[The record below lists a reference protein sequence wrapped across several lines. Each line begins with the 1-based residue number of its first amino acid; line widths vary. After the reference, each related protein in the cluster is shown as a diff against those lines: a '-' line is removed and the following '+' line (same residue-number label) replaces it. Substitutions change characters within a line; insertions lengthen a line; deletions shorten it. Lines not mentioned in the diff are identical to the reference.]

1 MTELEKIQYTKS
13 FVDQMANGVN
23 PITGE
28 PIPEMDLLRHER
40 ISRCLFYVSDI
51 LQKVITNGGVAPAIQ
66 NQKKN
71 HATSNRPS
79 FTLSYE
85 KRKNI
90 PLSNDPV
97 SISQIVRQINA
108 QIEDPKMRRLQ
119 PQQVTE
125 WLISIGML
133 TVEYDKEGIPIKYP
147 TEKGKQLGITS
158 EYRSAR
164 GETYLVAVYSREA
177 QQFII
182 DNLDAIIEFGELV

>member
-23 PITGE
+23 PITGD
-28 PIPEMDLLRHER
+28 PIPETDLLRHER
-40 ISRCLFYVSDI
+40 ISRCMQYVSNI
-51 LQKVITNGGVAPAIQ
+51 LQQTIIKTEAEQQREQVRRLL
-66 NQKKN
+66 
-71 HATSNRPS
+71 SDRPS
-79 FTLSYE
+79 FALPYE
-85 KRKNI
+85 KRKQI
-90 PLSNDPV
+90 LLFDSPV
-97 SISQIVRQINA
+97 SVKQIVKQIND
-108 QIEDPKMRRLQ
+108 QIEDPNMRRLQ
-119 PQQVTE
+119 SKQVTE
-125 WLISIGML
+125 WLAVTGML
-133 TVEYDKEGIPIKYP
+133 AVKNDQKGIPIKYP

>member
-28 PIPEMDLLRHER
+28 PIPETDLLRHER
-40 ISRCLFYVSDI
+40 ISRCMQYVSNI
-51 LQKVITNGGVAPAIQ
+51 LQQTIIKTEAEQQREQVRRLL
-66 NQKKN
+66 
-71 HATSNRPS
+71 SDRPS
-79 FTLSYE
+79 FALPYE
-85 KRKNI
+85 KRKQI
-90 PLSNDPV
+90 LLFDSPV
-97 SISQIVRQINA
+97 SVKQIVKQIND
-108 QIEDPKMRRLQ
+108 QIEDPNMRRLQ
-119 PQQVTE
+119 SKQVIE
-125 WLISIGML
+125 WLAVTGML
-133 TVEYDKEGIPIKYP
+133 AVKNDQKGIPIKYP
-147 TEKGKQLGITS
+147 TEKGKQLGITP

>member
-28 PIPEMDLLRHER
+28 PIPETDLLRHER
-40 ISRCLFYVSDI
+40 ISRCMQYVSNI
-51 LQKVITNGGVAPAIQ
+51 LQQTIIKTEAEQQREQVRRLL
-66 NQKKN
+66 
-71 HATSNRPS
+71 SDRPS
-79 FTLSYE
+79 FALPYE
-85 KRKNI
+85 KRKQI
-90 PLSNDPV
+90 LLFDSPV
-97 SISQIVRQINA
+97 SVKQIVKQIND
-108 QIEDPKMRRLQ
+108 QIEDPNMRRLQ
-119 PQQVTE
+119 SKQVIE
-125 WLISIGML
+125 WLAVMGML
-133 TVEYDKEGIPIKYP
+133 AVKNDQKGIPIKYP